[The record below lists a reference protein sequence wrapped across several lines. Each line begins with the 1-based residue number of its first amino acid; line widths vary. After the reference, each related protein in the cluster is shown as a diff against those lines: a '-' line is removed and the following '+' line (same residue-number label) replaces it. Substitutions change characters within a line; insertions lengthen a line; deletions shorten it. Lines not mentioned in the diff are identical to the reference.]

1 MLLAAGKEVKELI
14 AVARSPGFL
23 WKLAVA
29 GILVLLGGVFAGL
42 TLALMSEFERGTTPG
57 GS

>member
-1 MLLAAGKEVKELI
+1 MKELI